1 MPEFEHCRECTHIL
15 PAGADVCPHCGER
28 QEEPRKRR
36 GRPGALFMV
45 LLTVGVVVLVAAGVM
60 VYVVAATP

>member
-1 MPEFEHCRECTHIL
+1 MPEFEYCRECNHLL

-28 QEEPRKRR
+28 QEQQRKRR
-36 GRPGALFMV
+36 GHPGALFMV

-60 VYVVAATP
+60 VYVVAAAP